1 MTASREWIAI
11 ATRLLLV
18 LTAAL
23 AVAVNAVSETVRDT
37 APPAPP
43 KFVRPAHAMFVD
55 DFTDGSLRAWTADE
69 AAAWS
74 VRDGIL
80 CADLP
85 DGKQRHSF
93 LYAGD
98 SSWVDYAVDFDV
110 CGMRGV
116 DKGCAIRVEP
126 GRRGLGVD
134 LRGPGFDDLK
144 LYVNQFPVGSAAV
157 ANANGAWHHMRIEI
171 RGRNRCRVAIDGSMV
186 LDQHLRPPAPARG
199 AYRVVGLHRGSGNVH
214 RVLRQCRR
222 HDTECSPL
230 TAHRTWGC
238 TTRCGRLAR
247 CLQALSSGLLDRC
260 SMRSRVC

>member
-1 MTASREWIAI
+1 
-11 ATRLLLV
+11 V

-23 AVAVNAVSETVRDT
+23 AIAVNAASEPARGT

-55 DFTDGSLRAWTADE
+55 DFTDGSLRGWTADE

-134 LRGPGFDDLK
+134 LRGPGHDDLK
-144 LYVNQFPVGSAAV
+144 LYVNQFPVGGAAF
-157 ANANGAWHHMRIEI
+157 ANPNGAWHHIRVEI
-171 RGRNRCRVAIDGSMV
+171 RGRSNCKVAIDGDMV

-199 AYRVVGLHRGSGNVH
+199 GI
-214 RVLRQCRR
+214 
-222 HDTECSPL
+222 
-230 TAHRTWGC
+230 
-238 TTRCGRLAR
+238 
-247 CLQALSSGLLDRC
+247 ALSAYTGGVGTCTVYYDNVVVTKLS
-260 SMRSRVC
+260 SAP

>member
-1 MTASREWIAI
+1 MTAHRVWIAI
-11 ATRLLLV
+11 ATSSVLV
-18 LTAAL
+18 LTAGLGIAM
-23 AVAVNAVSETVRDT
+23 NAASEPARDT

-43 KFVRPAHAMFVD
+43 KLVRPAHAMFVD
-55 DFTDGSLRAWTADE
+55 DFSDGSLRGWTADDP
-69 AAAWS
+69 AAWS

-80 CADLP
+80 CAHLP

-144 LYVNQFPVGSAAV
+144 LYVNQFPVGGAAFP
-157 ANANGAWHHMRIEI
+157 NPNGAWHHMRIEI
-171 RGRNRCRVAIDGSMV
+171 RGRNSCTVVIDGSVV
-186 LDQHLRPPAPARG
+186 LDQRLRPPAPARG
-199 AYRVVGLHRGSGNVH
+199 GI
-214 RVLRQCRR
+214 
-222 HDTECSPL
+222 
-230 TAHRTWGC
+230 
-238 TTRCGRLAR
+238 
-247 CLQALSSGLLDRC
+247 ALSAYTGGVGTCTVYYDNVVVTKLSAGH
-260 SMRSRVC
+260 